1 MYCQKCG
8 NEIPDNSVYC
18 DVCGQKVFRLTQ
30 EVHSDIGKTTESKS
44 SHSAHSVADTT
55 NKEKFLSLPVI
66 LMIVALIFIAVLAV
80 MSFDSNSKLS
90 SEVDDTYD
98 TAVLSNGIKLKEF
111 NDWDILQPID
121 SEKTFL
127 EFPSQLELSW
137 YGFTNEDLKEIF
149 DAWDGIE
156 CVFAKRE
163 YDASKNGF
171 IIASTIQ
178 DFTSQYFSSD
188 NPPLSLD
195 EFPSIDNFAKDI
207 LGAGQ
212 SYETH
217 SVGDV
222 LCLRVITPANDD
234 GFGIVSETIIINGDA
249 ITFDYIYPS
258 GRIAQSEATNI
269 LVNLLQNI
277 SY

>member
-8 NEIPDNSVYC
+8 NEIPDNSIFC
-18 DVCGQKVFRLTQ
+18 DVCGQKVFRLAQ
-30 EVHSDIGKTTESKS
+30 EANSNIGRATITKNSN
-44 SHSAHSVADTT
+44 SAHSAANAT

-80 MSFDSNSKLS
+80 MSFDSSSKLS
-90 SEVDDTYD
+90 SDAEETYD
-98 TAVLSNGIKLKEF
+98 TVVLSNGIKLKEF
-111 NDWDILQPID
+111 NDWNILQPID

-137 YGFTNEDLKEIF
+137 YGFTNEDIKDIF
-149 DAWDGIE
+149 DSGDGIE
-156 CVFAKRE
+156 CIFAKRE
-163 YDASKNGF
+163 YDASKSGF
-171 IIASTIQ
+171 IIVSTVQ
-178 DFTSQYFSSD
+178 NFTSQYFSSD
-188 NPPLSLD
+188 NPPLSLN
-195 EFPSIDNFAKDI
+195 EFSSIDIFAKDI
-207 LGAGQ
+207 LDAEQ
-212 SYETH
+212 SYEIH

-222 LCLRVITPANDD
+222 LCLRVITPPNDD
-234 GFGIVSETIIINGDA
+234 GFGIMSEIIVINGDA

-258 GRIAQSEATNI
+258 GRITQSEASRV